1 MGSSLRER
9 GRAPC
14 LLGEQRHTIQRFF
27 LHGACVGRSFGVAR
41 GAADKHALFH
51 EMTKRPDGLRRI
63 QLAANYSVPI
73 RNSYPLPACQHSRD
87 EFRFEPFNICD
98 REARAQASMSRRRP
112 GSPFGVRRVR
122 PRYSI
127 CLEPLIVRLGRVV
140 TTARTPTPA
149 SSKGRSGGG
158 SLGGDRHEKGSEKA
172 FEFVHGV
179 KLSTTPESGVGVT
192 RNRKTTAGSPARCEL

>member
-112 GSPFGVRRVR
+112 GFAVRCASRQTALFNLLGTVD
-122 PRYSI
+122 Y
-127 CLEPLIVRLGRVV
+127 VRLGRVV

-179 KLSTTPESGVGVT
+179 KLQRLTPRLRSRCHT
-192 RNRKTTAGSPARCEL
+192 KTTAGSPARCEL